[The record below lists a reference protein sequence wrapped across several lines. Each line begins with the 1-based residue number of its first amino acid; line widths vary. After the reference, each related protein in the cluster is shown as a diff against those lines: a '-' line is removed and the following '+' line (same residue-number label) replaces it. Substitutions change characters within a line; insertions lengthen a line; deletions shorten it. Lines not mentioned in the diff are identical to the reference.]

1 MDARIVFQFICMCLL
16 ANNHAQ
22 ITISNTNPYNN
33 SNHLINSVLLGG
45 GVSANNVSYQGD
57 PIQVGF
63 FNAINSNL
71 GIDSGI
77 VLSTGDI
84 IDLDPNFFGFGNIPS
99 STNSDPDLLNVA
111 NSVPALI
118 NQPFNVTGIFDVATL
133 EFDFIPNS
141 DTLSFNYVFGSDE
154 YLTWINSEY
163 NDVFGFFISGP
174 GISGPYASP
183 SGFPNGSINI
193 ANVPN
198 STPPLPITISS
209 VNNLLNS
216 QYYID
221 NQSTFPQTISC
232 NGFTTSFTATTLVQ
246 CGEIYH
252 IRLALAD
259 GSDANLDSWV
269 FLKAGSFSSNG
280 SVSVSSGIAN
290 SDTLLY
296 EGCNAAYFTFDR
308 PDASN
313 DFIVYFDVDGT
324 ATPSLD
330 YPEISDSLVIP
341 AGQFSD
347 TLFIY
352 PNLDTISE
360 STETV
365 ILNVIYERCSGILDT
380 VTANIYISD
389 YPPLYLTLPDSLN
402 ICHQLFESATIK
414 SEWGGGI
421 EPKSLTWSNGA
432 NQDSII
438 VSPDSTQ
445 LFTLNIADGCNQEI
459 SDSTL
464 VWNQCPIENINI
476 FTPNSDG
483 INDFFAPIN
492 LDDYPDP
499 SVLIYNRWGKLVYV
513 NEDYQNDWTGL
524 HYESNDELKEGIY
537 YYIIDPESKKY
548 NYNSTLISGYV
559 HLIRNEQ

>member
-111 NSVPALI
+111 NSVPPLI

-445 LFTLNIADGCNQEI
+445 LFTLNISDGCNQEI

-492 LDDYPDP
+492 LDDYPNP

-559 HLIRNEQ
+559 HLIRNE

>member
-1 MDARIVFQFICMCLL
+1 MNAHVVFLIVSMWLL
-16 ANNHAQ
+16 VNNHAQ
-22 ITISNTNPYNN
+22 ITISNANPYNN
-33 SNHLINSVLLGG
+33 SNHLINNVLLGG
-45 GVSANNVSYQGD
+45 GVSANNVTYQGD

-71 GIDSGI
+71 GIDSGV

-84 IDLDPNFFGFGNIPS
+84 IDLDPNGFGSGNIPF
-99 STNSDPDLLNVA
+99 STNSDPDLLNIA
-111 NSVPALI
+111 NSVPPLI
-118 NQPFNVTGIFDVATL
+118 NQPFNVSGIFDVATL

-141 DTLSFNYVFGSDE
+141 DTLSFNYVFGSNE

-174 GISGPYASP
+174 GISGPYSSP
-183 SGFPNGSINI
+183 SSFPNGSINI

-198 STPPLPITISS
+198 SSPPLPITISS

-221 NQSTFPQTISC
+221 NQSTFPQTLSC
-232 NGFTTSFTATTLVQ
+232 NGFTTSFTATTVVQ

-269 FLKAGSFSSNG
+269 FLEAGSFSSNG

-313 DFIVYFDVDGT
+313 DFVVYFDVGGT

-330 YPEISDSLVIP
+330 YPEISDSLIIP

-365 ILNVIYERCSGILDT
+365 VLNVIYERCSGSFDT
-380 VTANIYISD
+380 TTANIYISD
-389 YPPLYLTLPDSLN
+389 YPPLFLSLPDSLN
-402 ICHQLFESATIK
+402 ICSELFESAMIQ

-421 EPKSLTWSNGA
+421 EPKSLIWSNGA

-445 LFTLNIADGCNQEI
+445 YFILNIVDGCNQEI

-464 VWNQCPIENINI
+464 VWNQCPIENINV

-483 INDFFAPIN
+483 INDFFVPVN
-492 LDDYPDP
+492 LDDYPNP

-513 NEDYQNDWTGL
+513 NEDYQNDWTGT
-524 HYESNDELKEGIY
+524 HYESGDKLKEGIY
-537 YYIIDPESKKY
+537 YYIVDPESKKY

-559 HLIRNEQ
+559 HLIRTE

>member
-111 NSVPALI
+111 NSVPPLI

-445 LFTLNIADGCNQEI
+445 LFTLNISDGCNQEI

-492 LDDYPDP
+492 LDDYPNP

>member
-1 MDARIVFQFICMCLL
+1 MDARIVFLFIYMCLL

-22 ITISNTNPYNN
+22 ITISNINPYNS
-33 SNHLINSVLLGG
+33 SNHLINNVLLGG
-45 GVSANNVSYQGD
+45 GVSANNVTYQGD

-63 FNAINSNL
+63 INAINSNL

-111 NSVPALI
+111 NSVPPLI

-221 NQSTFPQTISC
+221 NESTFPQTISC

-269 FLKAGSFSSNG
+269 FLEAGSFSSNG

-492 LDDYPDP
+492 LDDYPNP

-559 HLIRNEQ
+559 HLIRNE

>member
-45 GVSANNVSYQGD
+45 GVFANNVSYQGD

-269 FLKAGSFSSNG
+269 FLEAGSFSSNG

-492 LDDYPDP
+492 LDDYPNP

>member
-1 MDARIVFQFICMCLL
+1 MNAHVVFLIVSMWLL
-16 ANNHAQ
+16 VNNHAQ
-22 ITISNTNPYNN
+22 ITISNANPYNN
-33 SNHLINSVLLGG
+33 SNHLINNVLLGG
-45 GVSANNVSYQGD
+45 GVSANNVTYQGD

-71 GIDSGI
+71 GIDSGV

-84 IDLDPNFFGFGNIPS
+84 IDLDPNGFGSGNIPF
-99 STNSDPDLLNVA
+99 STNSDPDLLNIA
-111 NSVPALI
+111 NSVPPLI
-118 NQPFNVTGIFDVATL
+118 NQPFNVSGIFDVATL

-141 DTLSFNYVFGSDE
+141 DTLSFNYVFGSNE

-174 GISGPYASP
+174 GISGPYSSP
-183 SGFPNGSINI
+183 SSFPNGSINI

-198 STPPLPITISS
+198 SSPPLPITISS

-221 NQSTFPQTISC
+221 NQSTFPQTLSC
-232 NGFTTSFTATTLVQ
+232 NGFTTSFTATTVVQ

-269 FLKAGSFSSNG
+269 FLEAGSFSSNG

-313 DFIVYFDVDGT
+313 DFVVYFDVGGT

-330 YPEISDSLVIP
+330 YPEISDSLIIP

-365 ILNVIYERCSGILDT
+365 VLNVIYERCSGSFDT
-380 VTANIYISD
+380 TTANIYISD
-389 YPPLYLTLPDSLN
+389 YPPLFLSLPDSLN
-402 ICHQLFESATIK
+402 ICSELFESAMIQ

-421 EPKSLTWSNGA
+421 EPKSLIWSNGA

-445 LFTLNIADGCNQEI
+445 YFILNIVDGCNQEI

-464 VWNQCPIENINI
+464 VWNQCPIENINV

-483 INDFFAPIN
+483 INDFFVPVN
-492 LDDYPDP
+492 LDDYPNP

-513 NEDYQNDWTGL
+513 NEDYQNDWTGT
-524 HYESNDELKEGIY
+524 HYESGDKLKEGIY
-537 YYIIDPESKKY
+537 YYIVDPESKKY

-559 HLIRNEQ
+559 HLISTE

>member
-1 MDARIVFQFICMCLL
+1 MDARIVFLFIYMCLL

-22 ITISNTNPYNN
+22 ITISNINPYNS
-33 SNHLINSVLLGG
+33 SNHLINNVLLGG
-45 GVSANNVSYQGD
+45 GVSANNVTYQGD

-63 FNAINSNL
+63 INAINSNL

-111 NSVPALI
+111 NSVPPLI

-269 FLKAGSFSSNG
+269 FLEAGSFSSNG

-492 LDDYPDP
+492 LDDYPNP

-524 HYESNDELKEGIY
+524 HYESDDKLKEGIY

-559 HLIRNEQ
+559 HLIRNE